1 LPSALIV
8 GAQAKTTPV
17 DPDHALPPGPS
28 RPSYCLPGRRPVL
41 ARRAQL
47 PALLHAHRHPRRHD
61 PRLVRRQGHQDLGGN
76 QLVQHLAGKTLAL
89 WTLVV
94 VLGGPADVAQRSLA
108 TALSG
113 GSSLACRVAAE
124 IKAFGEQPIA
134 WLKSGPGKERADN
147 PGWTTTVKPSAKSSQ
162 TINILLTPDGQR
174 LVMTLLQL
182 LAPYPEAR
190 RLSLRPCRVE

>member
-1 LPSALIV
+1 MMPLKLSPELQHTICAYIRNGAFPHVAAEAV
-8 GAQAKTTPV
+8 GVSRTVFEGWMQKGTAKGGRPIYRQFAAAVRQAIAQA
-17 DPDHALPPGPS
+17 
-28 RPSYCLPGRRPVL
+28 
-41 ARRAQL
+41 
-47 PALLHAHRHPRRHD
+47 
-61 PRLVRRQGHQDLGGN
+61 
-76 QLVQHLAGKTLAL
+76 
-89 WTLVV
+89 
-94 VLGGPADVAQRSLA
+94 
-108 TALSG
+108 
-113 GSSLACRVAAE
+113 RVAAE
-124 IKAFGEQPIA
+124 IKAFGEAPIA